1 MKCGKRGKFNW
12 WMKFP
17 LSLPRELVEVLKK
30 LRGGNF
36 GRNRLEESWTFAV
49 TSEVWLIWLEL
60 DRLQVSMKHHLAPN
74 HLAIC
79 AGNLLSWRASTGG
92 KFNGARWHTKCG
104 SAKVD

>member
-1 MKCGKRGKFNW
+1 
-12 WMKFP
+12 MKFP

-30 LRGGNF
+30 LCERNF

-74 HLAIC
+74 DLAIC
-79 AGNLLSWRASTGG
+79 AGTLWSWEASTGRG
-92 KFNGARWHTKCG
+92 
-104 SAKVD
+104 V